1 MSYTCILCQN
11 GRVVGGGGGGGNVGW
26 LDIAKIHRLVV
37 LHILHAATAFY
48 DDDEEEEEEE
58 RDDDDY
64 YLCSGSFSVFAYS
77 LIITIYTTIDY

>member
-11 GRVVGGGGGGGNVGW
+11 GRVVGGGGGNVGW

-48 DDDEEEEEEE
+48 DDADEE
-58 RDDDDY
+58 RDDD
-64 YLCSGSFSVFAYS
+64 
-77 LIITIYTTIDY
+77 T